1 MLENLSSFLSTSEG
15 SVFTKADTL
24 KFESGLIGI
33 DFGELIRGNAENLSK
48 YLLLFVITRLQQL
61 AFTRPEQTFI
71 ILDEDHE
78 YTAIDRKLMD
88 SVKRQVTKRGRKSA
102 AFINPISQSVEDIA
116 YNEDGTVNTKV
127 VNQMSNFLLLFYG
140 TDHGDLASVFKLPQ
154 RAAQIWTSYP
164 DPIAPGR
171 ALDYRQGLL
180 ARSGEFWDL
189 FITWP
194 KILSDI
200 TNTDPDAMQ
209 LKSRLLSECDGD
221 GVRALERFS
230 EEYQS

>member
-102 AFINPISQSVEDIA
+102 I
-116 YNEDGTVNTKV
+116 
-127 VNQMSNFLLLFYG
+127 
-140 TDHGDLASVFKLPQ
+140 
-154 RAAQIWTSYP
+154 
-164 DPIAPGR
+164 
-171 ALDYRQGLL
+171 
-180 ARSGEFWDL
+180 
-189 FITWP
+189 
-194 KILSDI
+194 
-200 TNTDPDAMQ
+200 
-209 LKSRLLSECDGD
+209 
-221 GVRALERFS
+221 
-230 EEYQS
+230 